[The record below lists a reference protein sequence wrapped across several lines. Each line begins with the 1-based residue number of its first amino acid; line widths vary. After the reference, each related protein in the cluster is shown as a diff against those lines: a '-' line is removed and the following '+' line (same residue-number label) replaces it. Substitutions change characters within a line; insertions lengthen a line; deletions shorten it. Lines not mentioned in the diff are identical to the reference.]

1 MITETII
8 EEIIGTYEANTDLLV
23 QHTSQFME
31 EHPTLLAYLEQES
44 NTVLLDEEKDLQWYI
59 LVVCISA
66 IERAGIELP
75 TLEVEALEY
84 AEEQNW
90 EVLDGAGGG
99 KWRERVTPFFEDY
112 EQEDLLAFV
121 EDMVELDED
130 SPITAVGREV
140 IFITVKSAL
149 DCMV

>member
-1 MITETII
+1 MISEEII
-8 EEIIGTYEANTDLLV
+8 EEIVATYEVDTDLLV
-23 QHTSQFME
+23 KHTSEYME

-75 TLEVEALEY
+75 TIEVEALEH
-84 AEEQNW
+84 AEEENW
-90 EVLDGAGGG
+90 DRLEQAGGG
-99 KWRERVTPFFEDY
+99 KWRDRITPFFENY

-121 EDMVELDED
+121 EDMVEVDED
-130 SPITAVGREV
+130 SPVTAVGREV
-140 IFITVKSAL
+140 IFITIKSAL
-149 DCMV
+149 DCIV